1 MKIVVQYKIN
11 KWLHLVL
18 FMNVMPDQEKLY
30 ICVCLC
36 SVLQEACSALWS
48 EEGQNAI
55 IHHYEVECNEVQTCD
70 GYDVI
75 KLAIASLTSVSI
87 KQLTHD

>member
-1 MKIVVQYKIN
+1 M
-11 KWLHLVL
+11 L